1 MELLE
6 KGFPSCW
13 GSKKWGLDKCF
24 PTELN
29 ISSAFGNF
37 FFSFALSKYQTFF
50 SCTLHSLLSL
60 CNNELPCVF
69 PSLKSDC

>member
-37 FFSFALSKYQTFF
+37 FFFF
-50 SCTLHSLLSL
+50 C
-60 CNNELPCVF
+60 F
-69 PSLKSDC
+69 K